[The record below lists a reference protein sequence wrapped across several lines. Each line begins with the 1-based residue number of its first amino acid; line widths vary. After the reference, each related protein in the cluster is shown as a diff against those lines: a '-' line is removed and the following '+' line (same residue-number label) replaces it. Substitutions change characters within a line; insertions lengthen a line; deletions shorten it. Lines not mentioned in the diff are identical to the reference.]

1 MAKSGSPNAIGLG
14 RDFVY
19 NSTMTKRLQRFM
31 AWLENIMRDTELRWL
46 TLILSVFWILVF
58 YAVGLSGLAQIIALV
73 YIMYFVTFWRRRD

>member
-1 MAKSGSPNAIGLG
+1 
-14 RDFVY
+14 
-19 NSTMTKRLQRFM
+19 M

-58 YAVGLSGLAQIIALV
+58 YAVGLSGLAQILALV